1 MCDNPIYMSSEIA
14 PPVPLGNKLT
24 AEETVYR
31 KVLNPLYSSRE
42 FKSSSPSPATS
53 IEQLKA
59 VENTSETG
67 VYYATP
73 TSLTAHLTLDKDPGG
88 SYEHIQ

>member
-1 MCDNPIYMSSEIA
+1 MSSEIA
-14 PPVPLGNKLT
+14 PPAPLGKKLT

-42 FKSSSPSPATS
+42 FKSPTNTTSPSPAMS
-53 IEQLKA
+53 IEQLK
-59 VENTSETG
+59 ENSTSETG

-73 TSLTAHLTLDKDPGG
+73 TSLTAHPTPEKDLGLEG
-88 SYEHIQ
+88 SSYEHIQ